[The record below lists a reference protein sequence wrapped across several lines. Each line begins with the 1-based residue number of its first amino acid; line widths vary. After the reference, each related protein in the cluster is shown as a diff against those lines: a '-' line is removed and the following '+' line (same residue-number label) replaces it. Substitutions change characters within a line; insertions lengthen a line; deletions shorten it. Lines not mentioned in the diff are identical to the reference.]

1 MADTEALAAL
11 LHAYVAASEE
21 LGAALV
27 RYVVTDE
34 PGTVRDHACAL
45 VGMAGEAH
53 RRAVAMI
60 EEAER

>member
-1 MADTEALAAL
+1 MGGVKEIVIL
-11 LHAYVAASEE
+11 LREYVEASEA

-27 RYVVTDE
+27 RYAVTDE
-34 PGTVRDHACAL
+34 PGTVRDHACGL

-60 EEAER
+60 EEVDK